1 MLNSFYTVFAVMF
14 FTFLDYPNGVQVA
27 VWLVL
32 TDDVSECLW
41 GLHYI
46 QEEKGC
52 FNSSKNISVA
62 VWLFY
67 VPTDDGSECLW
78 GLHVL
83 QEQRGC
89 LTHLKTSQLQLSM
102 KYVQFRKP
110 GG

>member
-67 VPTDDGSECLW
+67 VYLLMMGQSVCGAFTFYKN
-78 GLHVL
+78 
-83 QEQRGC
+83 RG
-89 LTHLKTSQLQLSM
+89 
-102 KYVQFRKP
+102 VV
-110 GG
+110 